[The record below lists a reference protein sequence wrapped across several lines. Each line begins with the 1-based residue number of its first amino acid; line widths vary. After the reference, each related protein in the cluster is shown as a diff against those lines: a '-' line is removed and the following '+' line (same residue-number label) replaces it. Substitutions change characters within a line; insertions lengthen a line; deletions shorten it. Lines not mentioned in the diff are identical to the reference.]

1 MLHGTSG
8 TCCSCSRLC
17 AASHHQPDAEVQ
29 AWVATSGKH
38 CLERGDGF
46 RGNDLIKFG

>member
-1 MLHGTSG
+1 MLHGTAG

-38 CLERGDGF
+38 CLERDDGF